1 MKDHYRDSLSFPPRL
16 SHHQSVRGRHRYPQQ
31 RRKEAPCSPP
41 RGGAWMAKQ
50 EEFHEGDRPE
60 RLTAP
65 ARPPTQSSSHSNLNV
80 TPRPTPRPRHDGL
93 QLQTLLPT
101 AAPQFDNTVGRAG
114 ERDGADP
121 AELDAHSEHFPLPLA
136 QGGGTTKWTSPPATE
151 FTSSSGTMRPTRIG
165 TRPTNCVPHHPG
177 G

>member
-1 MKDHYRDSLSFPPRL
+1 MLPP
-16 SHHQSVRGRHRYPQQ
+16 PQ
-31 RRKEAPCSPP
+31 E
-41 RGGAWMAKQ
+41 GGMDGKQ

-136 QGGGTTKWTSPPATE
+136 QGGERRSGRRLPQPNLLALVARCGQRESAQDQPTASPTIPAGEGLITLVEQGGTLGSATHITSGLA
-151 FTSSSGTMRPTRIG
+151 
-165 TRPTNCVPHHPG
+165 V
-177 G
+177 